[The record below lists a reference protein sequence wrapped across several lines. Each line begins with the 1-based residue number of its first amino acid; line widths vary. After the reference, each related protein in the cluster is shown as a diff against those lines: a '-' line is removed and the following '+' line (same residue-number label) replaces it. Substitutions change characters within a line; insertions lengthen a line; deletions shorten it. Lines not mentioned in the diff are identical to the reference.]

1 MSSSIPQRHSPQF
14 TPAPLPIP
22 TRRPTHRAN
31 PSLADSDDGSLGSHN
46 SSHSNSNNHLM
57 TQHPYKD
64 ADEDPLRALCHA
76 LNVAETAPSRA
87 HHLTNSH
94 ELTVLDRASPVLPTH
109 VLAVHDAPP
118 TDPNAPVMLIPIDI
132 DAFSRKLRVDIAG
145 ARQHPHPPTRILPAV
160 ALSAAAAA
168 VAGAPLPPTVTV
180 PVVPLQVPHVP
191 SIALLLVYALGV
203 RANPS
208 ALAAALLP
216 LSVAEEFPSS
226 AAMAQ
231 AMAAL
236 CERDTSDAL
245 PNGSGVGGAGAGGW
259 QLLDRYTVYN
269 HGIWK
274 NVLKLGLQ
282 DSRVMS
288 VVQTVW
294 NVTAESRKILAR
306 QRERWRERD

>member
-1 MSSSIPQRHSPQF
+1 
-14 TPAPLPIP
+14 
-22 TRRPTHRAN
+22 
-31 PSLADSDDGSLGSHN
+31 
-46 SSHSNSNNHLM
+46 M

-64 ADEDPLRALCHA
+64 ADEDPLRYVKPSSSLLYVLTLLPKRRALCHA

-87 HHLTNSH
+87 RHLTNTH
-94 ELTVLDRASPVLPTH
+94 ELAVLNRASPVLPTH

-118 TDPNAPVMLIPIDI
+118 TDPNVPVMLIPIDI

-160 ALSAAAAA
+160 PPAVALSAA
-168 VAGAPLPPTVTV
+168 VAGALLPPTVTV
-180 PVVPLQVPHVP
+180 PVVPLQVPHAP

-203 RANPS
+203 HANPS

-216 LSVAEEFPSS
+216 LSAAEEFPSS

-236 CERDTSDAL
+236 CERDNTSDAL
-245 PNGSGVGGAGAGGW
+245 TNGSGVGGAGGW

-269 HGIWK
+269 HGMWK

-306 QRERWRERD
+306 QRERDGPRA